1 MAGRDGFK
9 LEGERPGFTMKGS
22 SSLAA
27 GGTLW
32 PFVTGGAVLGEG
44 LIGFAGTLVL
54 VLVDEAVDSRLVGGD

>member
-1 MAGRDGFK
+1 
-9 LEGERPGFTMKGS
+9 MKGS